1 MAVSL
6 ILSSW
11 WPSTLK
17 PPPPEPF
24 AGSSNQAYNLQL
36 ARNIAGTVVTSS
48 TTDQDQVAKET
59 SSTSLSHFEMVP
71 GGCCSLVVVPLLAVF
86 VGTGLVKV
94 DVTPLCAALGALL
107 PKYVPKTTDGKPLV
121 IPNKEIRRFLETYG
135 MKGPMATR
143 PESEQ
148 PSLRGVY
155 MFDQM
160 GPAGWIDFSYLTK
173 WDPSTGAMDT
183 NIYDITAQSGVP
195 APRFGGIG
203 PFMPGGYLIAGAE
216 KMQSTM
222 RFYCPV
228 HVRDGDRC
236 LIVGSSSGNPFPD
249 RDEAGRTH
257 FRMMLKQ
264 VDGGRKYTRDTW
276 IVPPWAVAD
285 DAYAESHE
293 TFHTYNLLRLM
304 HANRSIDEEHFSLFM
319 EKFDGQDLVL
329 LLSLSGSL

>member
-1 MAVSL
+1 
-6 ILSSW
+6 
-11 WPSTLK
+11 
-17 PPPPEPF
+17 
-24 AGSSNQAYNLQL
+24 
-36 ARNIAGTVVTSS
+36 
-48 TTDQDQVAKET
+48 
-59 SSTSLSHFEMVP
+59 
-71 GGCCSLVVVPLLAVF
+71 
-86 VGTGLVKV
+86 
-94 DVTPLCAALGALL
+94 
-107 PKYVPKTTDGKPLV
+107 
-121 IPNKEIRRFLETYG
+121 
-135 MKGPMATR
+135 
-143 PESEQ
+143 
-148 PSLRGVY
+148 